1 MNSVENVK
9 GKFSFRYARH
19 VFWRSGALVPL
30 LVVCAIS
37 AAFAVDPPPGG
48 GYPNQNTA
56 EGQDALFDLS
66 TGADD
71 TAIGFDALYN
81 NTTGT
86 ANTAVGN
93 LAMSDNTTGF
103 SNTAVGSQ
111 ALLGNTTGTYNVAM
125 GENAMVA
132 NSTGGDNVAIGY
144 TALQARTN
152 AFDNVGIG
160 FGALSLGTTG
170 DSNTA
175 VGHSAMAFSTGI
187 QNTALGDSAMNSAS
201 GNFNV
206 AVGRAAGVNF
216 SGDENIVIG
225 HYAGQN
231 LTTGSNNIEI
241 GNQGV
246 AHDANVIRLGDP
258 ATQRKTFIAGISRTA
273 VAGGVAVMVT
283 NQGQLGVATSAG
295 RYKENIQPMDKSS
308 EAVLSLKP
316 VTFRYEKELDPEA
329 IPQFGLVAEDVAK
342 VNPDLVV
349 RDEDGKPY
357 TVRYEAVNAMLLNE
371 FLKEHKAFLEEQR
384 KVQELEANAARQQE
398 RIESLAA
405 GLQKVTDQL
414 ELSKPAPR
422 TVLNNQ

>member
-1 MNSVENVK
+1 MNSPENVK
-9 GKFSFRYARH
+9 GKFDFRYARY
-19 VFWRSGALVPL
+19 VFWHCGAIVPL
-30 LVVCAIS
+30 LVICVVS
-37 AAFAVDPPPGG
+37 TAFAVDPPPGG

-56 EGQDALFDLS
+56 EGQDALFDLT

-71 TAIGFDALYN
+71 TAVGFQTLYN

-103 SNTAVGSQ
+103 SNTAVGNQ

-132 NSTGGDNVAIGY
+132 NTTGGGNVAIGY
-144 TALQARTN
+144 TALQAHTN
-152 AFDNVGIG
+152 GFDNVAIG
-160 FGALSLGTTG
+160 FGAMSLGTTG
-170 DSNTA
+170 SYNTA
-175 VGHSAMAFSTGI
+175 VGNVAMSFATGI
-187 QNTALGDSAMNSAS
+187 ENTALGDSAMNSAT

-206 AVGRAAGVNF
+206 AVGRAAGL
-216 SGDENIVIG
+216 SLAGDENIVIG

-246 AHDANVIRLGDP
+246 ARDTNVIRLGDP
-258 ATQRKTFIAGISRTA
+258 TTQRKTFIAGISRTA
-273 VAGGVAVMVT
+273 VVGGVAVMVT
-283 NQGQLGVATSAG
+283 NQGQLGVATSSA

-316 VTFRYEKELDPEA
+316 VTFRYKKELDPEA

-342 VNPDLVV
+342 VNSDLVA
-349 RDEDGKPY
+349 RDDQGKPY
-357 TVRYEAVNAMLLNE
+357 TVRYDAVNTMLLNE
-371 FLKEHKAFLEEQR
+371 FLKEHR
-384 KVQELEANAARQQE
+384 TVQELQRIATRQEATISKQQKQ
-398 RIESLAA
+398 IEALTT